1 MKVGAKYKICRRLG
15 TGVFEKCQTE
25 RFAVSEAKKSK
36 TTGGKG
42 GKKGGISDFGR
53 QLIAKQ
59 RVRFTYGLPEKQFA
73 QYAEIALEESKRGEK
88 PSLKLYER
96 LELRLDN
103 VLYRAGIAGTRRQAR
118 QLASH
123 GHFLVNGHRSNVP
136 SYEMVPNTTFKVREG
151 SRAKKAFTTMTER
164 MMNAK
169 TPAWIAFNP
178 ETMEGKIT
186 LRPTADAER
195 EVISDIESALEYYS
209 R

>member
-1 MKVGAKYKICRRLG
+1 MKVRAKYKICRRLG

-25 RFAVSEAKKSK
+25 RFAVSEAKKTK

-42 GKKGGISDFGR
+42 GKRGGTSDFGR

-59 RVRFTYGLPEKQFA
+59 RVRFTYGLAEKQFA
-73 QYAEIALEESKRGEK
+73 RYAKVALEESKRGEK
-88 PSLKLYER
+88 PSQKLYER

-103 VLYRAGIAGTRRQAR
+103 VIYRAGLAQTRREAR

-123 GHFLVNGHRSNVP
+123 GHLVVDGHRSNVP
-136 SYEMVPNTTFKVREG
+136 SYEMGPNVSFSVREA
-151 SRAKKAFTTMTER
+151 SREKKAFSTIKER
-164 MMNAK
+164 LMNTK
-169 TPAWIAFNP
+169 TPSWITFNP
-178 ETMEGKIT
+178 ETLEGKVT
-186 LRPTADAER
+186 LRPAADAER